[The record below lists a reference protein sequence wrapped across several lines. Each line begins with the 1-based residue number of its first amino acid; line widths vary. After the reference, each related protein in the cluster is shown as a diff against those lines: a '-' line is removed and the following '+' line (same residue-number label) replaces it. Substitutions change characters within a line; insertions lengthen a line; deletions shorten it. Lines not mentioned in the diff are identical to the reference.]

1 MGKPF
6 STCRRE
12 LSRFKSLTKTHK
24 ELWITAMEE
33 VEKEEL
39 SQKERLL
46 PWAVMV
52 KGQLEISRRL
62 PKKLI
67 AVKQK
72 DGRDKSK
79 TRRLLL
85 KDLIYVIFSKRQIE
99 PCVLKHDWSLP
110 KEAVNRKFSVNCKHS
125 LQSRGVKTT
134 RSFVAYLLSENTK
147 TIARRQLE
155 VHAPFTFSIT
165 L

>member
-1 MGKPF
+1 M
-6 STCRRE
+6 
-12 LSRFKSLTKTHK
+12 
-24 ELWITAMEE
+24 
-33 VEKEEL
+33 
-39 SQKERLL
+39 QKRT
-46 PWAVMV
+46 
-52 KGQLEISRRL
+52 LEIQESHKDTQRALDNCHGRSRKRGTL
-62 PKKLI
+62 SERTSPTLSCYGKGTTWNFKK
-67 AVKQK
+67 AAKETDCREAKRRSRQVQA
-72 DGRDKSK
+72 
-79 TRRLLL
+79 RRLLL

>member
-1 MGKPF
+1 
-6 STCRRE
+6 
-12 LSRFKSLTKTHK
+12 
-24 ELWITAMEE
+24 MEE

-99 PCVLKHDWSLP
+99 PCVLKTRLKFTKRGREQEILGQLQTQFTESRCKDH
-110 KEAVNRKFSVNCKHS
+110 AVFCCVPFVRKH
-125 LQSRGVKTT
+125 
-134 RSFVAYLLSENTK
+134 
-147 TIARRQLE
+147 
-155 VHAPFTFSIT
+155 
-165 L
+165 